1 MKKQPFSLRRL
12 TVFLCCTLLSML
24 GHHAR
29 AESAAGTTVITSAK
43 AAVLI
48 ERSTGNILLAAQENL
63 PLPMASTTK
72 VMTALLAME
81 MGDPDAVVTVGRNA
95 YGVPGTSI
103 YLSQGER
110 ITLRDLL
117 YGLLMASGNDAA
129 VAIAEHIGGDVD
141 TFCRM
146 MTQRAAQLGCKHT
159 VFVNPH
165 GLPAQGHQTTAYDL
179 ALIARAAMEQPLFRE
194 IVSTRRASI
203 PWEGRSYHRI
213 LNNKNRL
220 LTDYEGATGI
230 KTGYTKAAGRC
241 LVFGAE
247 RGGMEVIGV
256 VLCCGDWFDEAARLM
271 DLGFA
276 KYELFT
282 ACTADE
288 TIRRLPVE
296 NGIQETVGILP
307 QKTLCAPVPVG
318 YLPALVL
325 DLPDSLPAGLPVGET
340 VGTAQLTLD
349 GRMLCSVPLITGETV
364 GRRDYG
370 YELNRM
376 WRLWPSQPDQMAQ

>member
-1 MKKQPFSLRRL
+1 MMKQRFSLRRL

-29 AESAAGTTVITSAK
+29 AESAAGTTVVTSAK

-72 VMTALLAME
+72 VMTALLALE
-81 MGDPDAVVTVGRNA
+81 QGDPDAVVTVGRNA

-103 YLSQGER
+103 YLSEGER

-146 MTQRAAQLGCKHT
+146 MTERAAQLGCKHT

-194 IVSTRRASI
+194 IVSTKRASI

-220 LTDYEGATGI
+220 LTDYEGTTGI

-247 RGGMEVIGV
+247 RNGMEVIGV
-256 VLCCGDWFDEAARLM
+256 VLCCSDWFNEAARLM

-276 KYELFT
+276 DYELFT
-282 ACTADE
+282 ACTTEE
-288 TIRRLPVE
+288 TLRRLPVE

-318 YLPALVL
+318 YLPALVV
-325 DLPDSLPAGLPVGET
+325 DLPNSLPAGIPAGET
-340 VGTAQLTLD
+340 VGSAQLTLD
-349 GRMLCSVPLITGETV
+349 GRVLCSVPLVTGETV
-364 GRRDYG
+364 GQRDYG
-370 YELNRM
+370 YELNRL
-376 WRLWPSQPDQMAQ
+376 WRMWPSVPERMAQ